1 MTVIYWSNI
10 KLDHIVMF
18 MIYSISFLNSNKRT
32 YNKAVGKGLYRWFI
46 FVHTRGSKIE
56 AHDGHFGSIKK
67 GLWVT
72 LSTVKVFQMNTN

>member
-46 FVHTRGSKIE
+46 FVNTRVPKSRLTTVIS
-56 AHDGHFGSIKK
+56 AQLKK
-67 GLWVT
+67 VYGWL
-72 LSTVKVFQMNTN
+72 